1 MNENIKGTPLDYSDT
16 KVSVYFEIG
25 GIKLREIRQVIE
37 NIDLIDTIQYS
48 EYGLEVMIPIQ
59 IIPEIVLQLTKEEI
73 AIYAINRK

>member
-1 MNENIKGTPLDYSDT
+1 MNENIKGTPLDYSDN

-25 GIKLREIRQVIE
+25 GIKLQEIRQVIE
-37 NIDLIDTIQYS
+37 NIDLIDAIQYS
-48 EYGLEVMIPIQ
+48 EYGFKVMIPIQ